1 MLQGKVAVVTGS
13 AIGIGR
19 GVSVALA
26 RQGAKIAGL
35 DIDPGNNAD
44 TARQVEAAGQ
54 AFLAV
59 ECDVGDKDKVRRAF
73 DQILETFGRID
84 VLVNNAAVWDN
95 SSLVEGSFETQTDAF
110 DRAMG
115 ACAFGTY
122 YCALAA
128 TPALIAA
135 GGGNIVNLITEHVKP
150 GHLITE
156 RPALGYDCAK
166 FSQWRLT
173 EHMAHELQAHN
184 IRVNGLCF
192 GATDTPML
200 RGVAPEIAD
209 AAMKVEDL
217 GQAVLNVIAH
227 GPDGPT
233 GETYLFGTSGSARAD
248 SLKAIAA
255 LAPAA

>member
-1 MLQGKVAVVTGS
+1 MLEEKVAIVTGS

-26 RQGAKIAGL
+26 RQGARIAAL
-35 DIDPGNNAD
+35 DIDTDNNAD

-54 AFLAV
+54 ACLAID
-59 ECDVGDKDKVRRAF
+59 CDVGDKDQVRRAI
-73 DQILETFGRID
+73 DQTLEAYGRID

-95 SSLVEGSFETQTDAF
+95 SALLDGTFESQSDAF

-135 GGGNIVNLITEHVKP
+135 GGGNIINLITEHVKP

-217 GQAVLNVIAH
+217 GQAVLNIIAH
-227 GPDGPT
+227 GPEGPT